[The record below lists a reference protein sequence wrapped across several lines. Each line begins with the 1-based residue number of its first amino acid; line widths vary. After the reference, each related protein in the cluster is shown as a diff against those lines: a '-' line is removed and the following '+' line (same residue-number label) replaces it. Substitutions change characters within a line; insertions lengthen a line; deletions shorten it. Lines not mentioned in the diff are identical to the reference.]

1 MRVAIVGC
9 GYVADYYVRA
19 LANHPQLEL
28 AAATDAD
35 PERCSRFGSHH
46 GVAVRESLDAIL
58 EDDSIELCANLT
70 NPRSHYEVSR
80 ACLEAGK
87 HVYSEKPLAMEMK
100 QAERLV
106 ELAEQSERYLASAPC
121 SILGE
126 SFQTL
131 WAALRA
137 GSVGKVRLAY
147 AELDD
152 GLIHRSNY
160 RTWLSESG
168 APWPWKDEFEV
179 GCTLEHA
186 GYYVTWLTA
195 LFGPARAVTSFAS
208 CVVPDKQTDVPLDRE
223 SPDFSVACLEFDSGV
238 VARLTS
244 SIIAPEDRSLR
255 IIGDEGVLRVDDC
268 WDYGSRV
275 ALQRRTPLLLRV
287 EKKSP
292 RLARLVGERRL
303 RLARRPR
310 FEYDRHS
317 EPMDF
322 ARGMAEMADAIAE
335 ARPCRLSARYAL
347 HINEIVLAIQNPRE
361 LGGRQEMTS
370 SFAPIE
376 PMPWAASQAPTR

>member
-19 LANHPQLEL
+19 
-28 AAATDAD
+28 
-35 PERCSRFGSHH
+35 SRFGSHH

-106 ELAEQSERYLASAPC
+106 ELAYLASAPC